1 MSNLNQMFLF
11 LRYLEDNNLLRKFEE
26 RVQEEIFYFIDPS
39 LKQKRKDRVDSIAR
53 EIIRDIKVKCSSNTR
68 LTDFKEDGDE
78 FRALQRIHFKD
89 AAHESELVGRLKTEL
104 IRKEL
109 S

>member
-53 EIIRDIKVKCSSNTR
+53 EIIRDIKVKCSSNNR

-104 IRKEL
+104 SL
-109 S
+109 